1 MTVLNV
7 QGNIINMS
15 QILYISKLYMN
26 RKTPATSVCFDIVLK
41 GNYVI
46 TMDYYPTLNEETG
59 EYESYETLSNNV
71 LKIKEKAV
79 SDWVSYL
86 IDTTY
91 D

>member
-1 MTVLNV
+1 MAVLNV
-7 QGNIINMS
+7 QGNIIKMS
-15 QILYISKLYMN
+15 EILYISKLYMN

-59 EYESYETLSNNV
+59 QYESYETLSNNV

-79 SDWVSYL
+79 SQWVSYI
-86 IDTTY
+86 IDSIE
-91 D
+91 